1 LRQNTSRR
9 GQNKEGTNQ
18 WALVVAAAGKQS
30 MLQTGQ
36 RDPSTRKINNT
47 VAIQRI
53 IHFSK
58 GGRQLKKG
66 RRKNQKKL
74 VLKRKMLV
82 QTTVHTRTLG
92 GDRPA
97 RRPAGHISSCRR
109 RR

>member
-1 LRQNTSRR
+1 MLQEAEIGSTKLRQNTSRR

-66 RRKNQKKL
+66 RRKN
-74 VLKRKMLV
+74 
-82 QTTVHTRTLG
+82 
-92 GDRPA
+92 
-97 RRPAGHISSCRR
+97 
-109 RR
+109 